1 MQGARGGGNASH
13 LAQAKQ
19 RLNRSSR
26 DVVPRHLQ
34 HTNKCVQHT
43 FATHLTF
50 AFAFAFIGPSRL
62 PLNCFFR
69 SRIRD
74 VFVTILR
81 CISVATFL
89 LLLAARCP
97 PRLWFHLATWSVHS
111 AGVVFVSITFS
122 VHLHPAPPSTGQRKP
137 YPVCDF
143 IFGTKSATDSDC
155 DSDLDSNSDSQSQS
169 DLAAAFVWFLV
180 HFMISARFLY
190 CAFPTHTQTHT

>member
-50 AFAFAFIGPSRL
+50 AFAFIGPSRL

-89 LLLAARCP
+89 LLLAARPAYGFTWP
-97 PRLWFHLATWSVHS
+97 PGQSTPLESCSCLSRFPCTCTLPHPPPGKGNRIQFAISFLERSPPPTPTVIRIWIRIRTRSRSRTWLQHS
-111 AGVVFVSITFS
+111 SGF
-122 VHLHPAPPSTGQRKP
+122 
-137 YPVCDF
+137 
-143 IFGTKSATDSDC
+143 
-155 DSDLDSNSDSQSQS
+155 
-169 DLAAAFVWFLV
+169 
-180 HFMISARFLY
+180 
-190 CAFPTHTQTHT
+190 

>member
-13 LAQAKQ
+13 LAQARQ

-34 HTNKCVQHT
+34 HTDKCVQHT
-43 FATHLTF
+43 FATHL

-89 LLLAARCP
+89 LLAARLLLCYGFTWP
-97 PRLWFHLATWSVHS
+97 PGQSTPLESCSCLSRFPCTCTLPHLPAGKGSRIQFAISFLGRSPPPTPTLIRIWIRIRTRGRTWLQHS
-111 AGVVFVSITFS
+111 SGF
-122 VHLHPAPPSTGQRKP
+122 
-137 YPVCDF
+137 
-143 IFGTKSATDSDC
+143 
-155 DSDLDSNSDSQSQS
+155 
-169 DLAAAFVWFLV
+169 
-180 HFMISARFLY
+180 
-190 CAFPTHTQTHT
+190 